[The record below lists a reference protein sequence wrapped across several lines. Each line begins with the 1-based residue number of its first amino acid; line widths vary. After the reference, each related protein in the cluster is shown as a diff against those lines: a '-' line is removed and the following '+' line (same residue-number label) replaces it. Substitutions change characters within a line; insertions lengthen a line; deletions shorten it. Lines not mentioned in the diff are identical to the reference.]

1 VRILQTARDIAVI
14 VLAGITLVA
23 FGLFIW
29 LIASIISFLR
39 TLKEDLKP
47 ILKAGEE
54 TFKTVSN
61 LVKIITDSLS
71 GPLEG
76 VLKPSRKG
84 SFAFKILSRLLRR
97 RRRKK

>member
-1 VRILQTARDIAVI
+1 MQTARDIAVI
-14 VLAGITLVA
+14 LLAGITLVA
-23 FGLFIW
+23 LGLFIW
-29 LIASIISFLR
+29 LIVSIASFLR

-54 TFKTVSN
+54 TFKAISN
-61 LVKIITDSLS
+61 LVQIIGDSLS

-76 VLKPSRKG
+76 ILKPSRK
-84 SFAFKILSRLLRR
+84 SSLAFKILSMFLRRR